1 MQPSIH
7 THPKFLALKARVGI
21 GAMHYLTKLWAFCQ
35 SDQRGQRIGKL
46 SPEFVEALCEWSG
59 ESGALFTALTSPL
72 TPSGCGWLEVDEKG
86 VYIAHDWN
94 DANAGLVANWRNGTK
109 NKKDRKPRVSRGLST
124 DQPSPDPITT
134 SVPPLDRIGSDRIG
148 SDRIGEKK
156 IGWEGGG
163 TPAREPVALPPTLDV
178 VLAHARSVGWPY
190 TDEAVRRAW
199 LEFEAAKL
207 PDGSWAWGKR
217 AVTDWRHALEVRLSD
232 STEKN
237 PPPTAI
243 NGRLMTITRRLAE
256 IEDSPLPEEMSERR
270 ALKREQAQLLE
281 QQKKAA
287 QS

>member
-1 MQPSIH
+1 
-7 THPKFLALKARVGI
+7 
-21 GAMHYLTKLWAFCQ
+21 MHHLTKLWAFCQ
-35 SDQRGQRIGKL
+35 SNQRGQRIGKL
-46 SPEFVEALCEWSG
+46 SPDFVEALCEWSG
-59 ESGALFTALTSPL
+59 DRGVLFNALTSPL

-86 VYIAHDWN
+86 VYIVHDWN
-94 DANAGLVANWRNGTK
+94 DANAGLIANWKNGAK
-109 NKKDRKPRVSRGLST
+109 NKKNRKPRISHGLST
-124 DQPSPDPITT
+124 GQPSPDPIPTT
-134 SVPPLDRIGSDRIG
+134 VHLLDRIG

-156 IGWEGGG
+156 MGSEGGG
-163 TPAREPVALPPTLDV
+163 THAREPVASPPALDV
-178 VLAHARSVGWPY
+178 VLAYARSVGWPY
-190 TDEAVRRAW
+190 TEEAVRKAW

-256 IEDSPLPEEMSERR
+256 IEDSPLREEMSERR

-287 QS
+287 GQ